1 VKSNPASTLGIRSTA
16 VTGYR
21 LDSIFGSAATH
32 GVTQKPTPL
41 INQGFAIIN
50 CKFFFHESA
59 G

>member
-1 VKSNPASTLGIRSTA
+1 MTA

-32 GVTQKPTPL
+32 GVTQKPMPL

-59 G
+59 R